1 MANTVDTLVAKA
13 PITCPADKF
22 YNFFKLNMNDLVKV
36 CPAVVTGA
44 EVIEGEEGTVGCTKR
59 WKYILGGI
67 PLIAT
72 VKIEAI
78 SDAGKSITF
87 AVLEGDLL
95 LLYKS
100 FKVTLIVGEGLATW
114 TFAFEKK
121 TILTPP
127 PELYV
132 PLNPVFHERRKH
144 INTKYHFIRDCISKK
159 EVKLENVKS
168 KDQVADI
175 FTKPLKLDVF
185 KNLRF
190 SLGVMN
196 LV

>member
-1 MANTVDTLVAKA
+1 MANTVDTLVTKSA
-13 PITCPADKF
+13 ITCAADKF
-22 YNFFKLNMNDLVKV
+22 FNFFKLNMNNLVNV
-36 CPAVVTGA
+36 CPAFVTGVD
-44 EVIEGEEGTVGCTKR
+44 VIEGEEGKVGCVKR

-67 PLIAT
+67 PLSAT

-78 SDAGKSITF
+78 SDGEKSITF

-100 FKVTLIVGEGLATW
+100 FKVTLTVGEGFATW

-132 PLNPVFHERRKH
+132 PLV
-144 INTKYHFIRDCISKK
+144 IS
-159 EVKLENVKS
+159 
-168 KDQVADI
+168 I
-175 FTKPLKLDVF
+175 CT
-185 KNLRF
+185 
-190 SLGVMN
+190 
-196 LV
+196 LVDAFLLVN